1 MSTMN
6 EQELLEEIKRLKEE
20 YKRLESELIDFKL
33 PDNYNDMTE
42 DEKKAYHKKQE
53 EIKKKALLDVENYSQ
68 VKNTLTKFS
77 RPKSKP
83 NVYKFSKDVG
93 KLVTIKIERNN
104 FKKSIPDEYKEFHK
118 QQLEDT
124 EKLIERYNSTKAM
137 RNDRIEFGVNFE
149 NFAKTYFLPHAVK
162 TLIWQANKR
171 FLAKYAGYNDKN
183 SNPIQDGYK
192 FQSLTEEQQKDLIKT
207 RISLFAGKL
216 NKLLVVAQTKVNHD
230 NQPNQQTYLEKNGF
244 LSNQVAY
251 RDASKKFTKK
261 NSVINRGAVDMAR
274 KKQRK
279 SDLKTVSQRDNK
291 NRYATSQHYLIELG
305 LMREKFDTFCK
316 NFKGNGR
323 QFSVEF
329 QQNFPMLAN
338 KTYMKNDGESNAA
351 SISSLN
357 LASSPISVQ
366 EHEITKK
373 IEEEVQ
379 KATARMQY
387 VSDFIPATD
396 SHSAVYLGRNFSNAK
411 SKTERELDKVRA
423 KEYKKELKNIAM
435 RKDLI
440 GYETIFD
447 GLNGQIKL
455 EFNKYKEKH
464 LKDFDTLS
472 NAKKIT
478 ELQAFIA
485 EKAEKFEQVVHSNAF
500 FSTSPDKLLRLNG
513 TMLKKEDTVSKET
526 KNFIANL
533 SPSDAEFYK
542 GIVQTIKEYK
552 AKITSE
558 KTDIEKLG
566 AELESL
572 SFQSL
577 SYENSQKMKK
587 ITDNIQSHTIKMKLA
602 TTSLEKA
609 EERKRTFEKSFA
621 SKQIKQALSEN
632 KTLSTNRSVSVFEKY
647 VFPATDAFGE
657 TYNIEEGTIESKQ
670 IQKIINAFIMKFKNQ
685 MQSMK
690 LSFESLEEKEISNY
704 ADKMIDTLSD
714 DFGMNIRDIKKTQ
727 KYLTTQYK
735 TAQESHSDKI
745 AVEIDN
751 YLQKLKNIESEL
763 IKKLKMMNVDIGN
776 VTTKNK

>member
-1 MSTMN
+1 MN
-6 EQELLEEIKRLKEE
+6 KQELLEEIKRLREE
-20 YKRLESELIDFKL
+20 NERLESELIDFKL
-33 PDNYNDMTE
+33 PKNYNDMSD

-53 EIKKKALLDVENYSQ
+53 ELKKNALKDMENFSQ
-68 VKNTLTKFS
+68 VKNTEAKFS
-77 RPKSKP
+77 YPKSKLSAF
-83 NVYKFSKDVG
+83 KFSKEVG
-93 KLVTIKIERNN
+93 KLKTIKIERNN

-137 RNDRIEFGVNFE
+137 RNDKIEFGVNFE

-162 TLIWQANKR
+162 TMVSQANRK
-171 FLAKYAGYNDKN
+171 FLKKYSGYNDKN
-183 SNPIQDGYK
+183 ANPIAEGYK
-192 FQSLTEEQQKDLIKT
+192 FQSLTEEQQKDLIKI
-207 RISLFAGKL
+207 RINLFSNKL
-216 NKLLVVAQTKVNHD
+216 NKLLVVAQTKINND
-230 NQPNQQTYLEKNGF
+230 NKPNPQTYLEKNGF

-261 NSVINRGAVDMAR
+261 TSIINKGAVDMAR
-274 KKQRK
+274 TKQRK
-279 SDLKTVSQRDNK
+279 SGIKTGSFRDNK
-291 NRYATSQHYLIELG
+291 DRYASAQHDLIEWG
-305 LMREKFDTFCK
+305 LTREKFETFSK

-329 QQNFPMLAN
+329 QQNFPKLAK
-338 KTYMKNDGESNAA
+338 KTYLKSDGARNAA

-366 EHEITKK
+366 QHEITKK
-373 IEEEVQ
+373 LEEEVQ

-387 VSDFIPATD
+387 VSDFIPATE

-411 SKTERELDKVRA
+411 SKTERELDKARA
-423 KEYKKELKNIAM
+423 REYKKELKNIAM

-447 GLNGQIKL
+447 GLNGQIKT
-455 EFNKYKEKH
+455 EFNKYKDKH
-464 LKDFDTLS
+464 LKNFDALS
-472 NAKKIT
+472 NSKKIA
-478 ELQAFIA
+478 ELQSFIA

-500 FSTSPDKLLRLNG
+500 FSTSPDKLLKLNG
-513 TMLKKEDTVSKET
+513 VMLNKGDAVSKET

-542 GIVQTIKEYK
+542 GLVQTIKECK
-552 AKITSE
+552 AKIASE
-558 KTDIEKLG
+558 KADIEKLG
-566 AELESL
+566 TDLEAL
-572 SFQSL
+572 SFEKF

-587 ITDNIQSHTIKMKLA
+587 ITEKMQSHTIKLKLA
-602 TTSLEKA
+602 STSLETA
-609 EERKRTFEKSFA
+609 EEKKRNFEKSFA
-621 SKQIKQALSEN
+621 AAQIKQALSEN
-632 KTLSTNRSVSVFEKY
+632 KTLHYNKSISVFEKY

-657 TYNIEEGTIESKQ
+657 TYNIEEGTIEAKQ

-685 MQSMK
+685 IQSMK
-690 LSFESLEEKEISNY
+690 LSFETLSEKEVSNY
-704 ADKMIDTLSD
+704 ADKLFDTLSD

-727 KYLTTQYK
+727 KYLAGRYK
-735 TAQESHSDKI
+735 TAEGANQDKI

-776 VTTKNK
+776 VTTKKK